1 MGVSNVFRVLGVR
14 GVPQELLRR
23 CFSDPFHARRS
34 YLPCSP
40 SSIER
45 QRFSLVGLRDARRR
59 DTIIQIEKPRIAP
72 MAPMAVPRRM
82 LGGSILIVAMVE
94 ILIFRAITRC

>member
-1 MGVSNVFRVLGVR
+1 VGVSNVFGVLGVQ

-34 YLPCSP
+34 YLPYRP
-40 SSIER
+40 SSTER
-45 QRFSLVGLRDARRR
+45 QRSSLVGLRDARRR
-59 DTIIQIEKPRIAP
+59 DTTIQIEKPRIAP

-82 LGGSILIVAMVE
+82 LSGSIVAMVE